1 MITLDLDVL
10 ASEQGLIELNDNI
23 IFLEKEIYQILCDAI
38 SLTNKLFEEEN
49 SIGVNRGGAVLDISD
64 AVKLLSPQKHFFR
77 SSVATDFS
85 FAVSDMINASPRL
98 KQLLLEDDN
107 LESRLIKIKKLLV
120 NSRSYLLGCID
131 AYDEP
136 FN

>member
-1 MITLDLDVL
+1 MDVL

>member
-1 MITLDLDVL
+1 M
-10 ASEQGLIELNDNI
+10 IELNDNI

-49 SIGVNRGGAVLDISD
+49 SEGVNRGGAVLDISD

-120 NSRSYLLGCID
+120 NSRSYLLNCID

>member
-1 MITLDLDVL
+1 MNALDLDVL
-10 ASEQGLIELNDNI
+10 ETEQGMTELNDNI
-23 IFLEKEIYQILCDAI
+23 IFLEKEIYQILCDVI
-38 SLTNKLFEEEN
+38 SLTNKIFEEEN
-49 SIGVNRGGAVLDISD
+49 SVGINRGEAVLDISE

-85 FAVSDMINASPRL
+85 FAVSDMIGASSRL
-98 KQLLLEDDN
+98 KQLLLETNN
-107 LESRLIKIKKLLV
+107 LESRLMKIKRALV
-120 NSRSYLLGCID
+120 NARSYLIDCID

>member
-1 MITLDLDVL
+1 M
-10 ASEQGLIELNDNI
+10 IELNDNI

-49 SIGVNRGGAVLDISD
+49 SVGVNRGGAVLDISD

-85 FAVSDMINASPRL
+85 FAVNDMINASPRL

-120 NSRSYLLGCID
+120 NSRSYLLNCID

>member
-1 MITLDLDVL
+1 MDVL
-10 ASEQGLIELNDNI
+10 ASEQGMIELNDNI

-49 SIGVNRGGAVLDISD
+49 SVGVNRGGAVLDISD

-107 LESRLIKIKKLLV
+107 LESRLVKIKKLLV